1 MSYVKFLFYDSLQN
15 SDPIFNDRRLL
26 VSILSQLL
34 DYHPSISI
42 SLALSI
48 ILDKVQLREKCFF
61 EKIKVHS
68 LCWHAGSFAFNA
80 NRVGV
85 EKVIHSEAH
94 INVLN
99 RNVVWQIEKHFWL
112 KNIFLE
118 DITTS
123 CEVKCCISLFRT
135 LEHSLKSIANMHLNL
150 LGKMGLAEAE
160 LILVNLS
167 RAVSCLTPLR

>member
-1 MSYVKFLFYDSLQN
+1 MTEDILNSYESIIVSVKCEESLANCLVITAKFLFYDSLQN

-99 RNVVWQIEKHFWL
+99 RNVVWQIEKHF
-112 KNIFLE
+112 
-118 DITTS
+118 
-123 CEVKCCISLFRT
+123 
-135 LEHSLKSIANMHLNL
+135 
-150 LGKMGLAEAE
+150 
-160 LILVNLS
+160 
-167 RAVSCLTPLR
+167 